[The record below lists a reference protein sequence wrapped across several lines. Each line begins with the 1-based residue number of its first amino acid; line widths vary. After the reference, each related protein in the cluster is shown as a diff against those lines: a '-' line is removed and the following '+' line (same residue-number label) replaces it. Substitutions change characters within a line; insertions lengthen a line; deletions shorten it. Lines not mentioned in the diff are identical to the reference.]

1 MGCQGS
7 QSHTA
12 GRCVGHTEALFF
24 HANAVYRCV
33 ILCNSGMIKQKVSSF
48 LKFLQAVREDRI
60 ERGKYFIF
68 PLCIKQPWI
77 PK

>member
-7 QSHTA
+7 QSYTA
-12 GRCVGHTEALFF
+12 GRSVGHTKAIFF
-24 HANAVYRCV
+24 HGNAVYRCV
-33 ILCNSGMIKQKVSSF
+33 IFCNSGMIKQVSLF
-48 LKFLQAVREDRI
+48 LKFGQAVREDKI

-68 PLCIKQPWI
+68 SLGIKQPWI